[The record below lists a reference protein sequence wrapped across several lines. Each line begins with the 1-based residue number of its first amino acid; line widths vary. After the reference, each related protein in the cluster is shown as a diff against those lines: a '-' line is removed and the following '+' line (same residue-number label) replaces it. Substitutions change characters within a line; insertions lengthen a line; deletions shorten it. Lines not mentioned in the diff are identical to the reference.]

1 MEQMKVGDLV
11 RFKHDGKLVLIL
23 NKQRDDVLEGVFVGG
38 MRNGKTVTSYT
49 SLMEKVDDES
59 RW

>member
-1 MEQMKVGDLV
+1 MKVGDLV
-11 RFKHDGKLVLIL
+11 RFKHDGKLMLIL
-23 NKQRDDVLEGVFVGG
+23 NKQRDDVFEGVFVGG
-38 MRNGKTVTSYT
+38 MRNGKTVTSYA

>member
-1 MEQMKVGDLV
+1 MKVGDLV

-59 RW
+59 R